1 MMNFK
6 RLLPQGQLLP
16 LGLALVC
23 GAALAQPS
31 GPGAPPA
38 SKPAMKTEKA
48 LSIKLPPE
56 TAALKPSTLPGYQ
69 LALQKCGI
77 CHSAD
82 YIQLQPPAM
91 SQPQWTAEVRKM
103 QHAYAAP
110 LSEQDIGAI
119 GEYLAVTYGGAQP
132 APSSVAAAPAP
143 PVAAAAAKVADV
155 QALLGANACLGCHAI
170 NQKIVGPAYR
180 DVALKYKGDAQAQA
194 RLEASI
200 RAGSLG
206 KWGAVP
212 MPAFAALSPPELK
225 ALAAFVLRQ

>member
-6 RLLPQGQLLP
+6 CLLLLA
-16 LGLALVC
+16 LGLAC
-23 GAALAQPS
+23 GAAMAQPA
-31 GPGAPPA
+31 GPGATQAAVPA
-38 SKPAMKTEKA
+38 VKPAKG

-56 TAALKPSTLPGYQ
+56 TAALKPSILPGYQ

-82 YIQLQPPAM
+82 YIKLQPPAM
-91 SQPQWTAEVRKM
+91 TQPQWTAEVRKM

-110 LSEQDIGAI
+110 LSDQDINAI
-119 GEYLAVTYGGAQP
+119 GEYLAVAYGGAQP
-132 APSSVAAAPAP
+132 APSAVSAVPAP
-143 PVAAAAAKVADV
+143 PVAPPAAARAVDV

-200 RAGSLG
+200 RAGSAG

-212 MPAFAALSPPELK
+212 MPAFAALSPQELK